1 MKRKAKTPLILAS
14 ASPRRKQLMTEA
26 GYDFI
31 IVRPQVD
38 ESTYPAEGRDACQYA
53 KELALV
59 KAKSIAAGYPDSLVI
74 GADTVVDCRG
84 EIIGKP
90 VDEKDAERITRKLF
104 AAPHKVITG
113 LAIVRINNNIE
124 LVRADST
131 TVIPKKMTAQQI
143 SEHIRGGSWRDK
155 AGAYAIQETGD
166 EFVEKIEGSMTNVMG
181 LPMEL
186 LECLL
191 KEIG

>member
-1 MKRKAKTPLILAS
+1 MAG
-14 ASPRRKQLMTEA
+14 A